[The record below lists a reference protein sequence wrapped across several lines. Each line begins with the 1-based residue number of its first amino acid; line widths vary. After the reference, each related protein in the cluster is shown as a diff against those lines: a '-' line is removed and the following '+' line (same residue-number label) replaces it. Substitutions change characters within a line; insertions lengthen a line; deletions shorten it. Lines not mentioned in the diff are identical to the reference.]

1 MKLKHVLRR
10 LFKAPM
16 FTAITVLTLA
26 IGIGANSTIFALIK
40 GVLLNPLPYA
50 RPEELVDVDHAAPGV
65 NLASAGASPFL
76 YFTYREESHTFQDIA
91 LWQRGTKTL
100 TGRAE
105 PEELV
110 SLDVTDGFLPILGVQ
125 PLLGRLFSPQDD
137 KPGSPDTV
145 LLNYGLWR
153 TKFGGD
159 PAVVGRRIL
168 LDGKAH
174 EVIGVLPEKF
184 RFLDFKPGI
193 LVPLQFDRGKTFL
206 GNFSYQAVARLRP
219 GVTLAQANADASRMI
234 PIALHR
240 FPPFPGYSEKMFEEA
255 RLAPALRPL
264 KQSVLGDIGKVLWV
278 LMGTV
283 GMVLLIACANVANLM
298 LVRVQGR
305 EHELAIRA
313 ALGAG
318 WRQIVGEL
326 LLESLTLGVLGGVL
340 GLGIAYGALRLL
352 ISLGPAN
359 LPRLDEVAMDGR
371 AILFTF
377 GISLVAGVLFG
388 LVPAIKYAGPQIA
401 LALRA
406 GGRSMSQSRERR
418 RARNILVVVQVA
430 LALVLLISSGL
441 MIRTFQALKHV
452 DPGFVRPDEVL
463 TMRISIPSSAVRD
476 PVSVVRME
484 QAIADKIAAIPGVS
498 SVGLSSAV
506 PMTGDSW
513 NDPLFAQDKVYSE
526 GEIPPL
532 RQFKMVSPG
541 LLRTMGNTLLAGRDF
556 TWTDVYEKR
565 PVVMV
570 SENYAREVWQDP
582 GNAIGKRIREN
593 MKGPWREIVGV
604 ISDQRDKGINQKAP
618 TIALFPLLMD
628 NFEGDEVFC
637 RRTLAYMVRSNRAGS
652 SGLVADIGKAVWS
665 VNPDLPLA
673 NVRTLREIYDK
684 SLGRTSFALVM
695 LAIAGAMALLLGVA
709 GIYGVISYSVAQ
721 RTREIGIRIALG
733 AQNREVTGMFVRQ
746 GAALAVVGIVFGIVA
761 AVALTRLMSSLL
773 FGVKPF
779 DTVTFAGVSLGLA
792 LAAVLASYAPASRA
806 ASIDPVEALRAE

>member
-1 MKLKHVLRR
+1 MKLKHILRR

-26 IGIGANSTIFALIK
+26 IGIGANSTIFAVIE
-40 GVLLNPLPYA
+40 GVLLNPLPFA
-50 RPEELVDVDHAAPGV
+50 RSEELVDVDHAAPGV
-65 NLASAGASPFL
+65 NLASAGAAPFL
-76 YFTYREESHTFQDIA
+76 YFTYREESQTFQDVG
-91 LWQRGTKTL
+91 LWRRDTYTL

-110 SLDVTDGFLPILGVQ
+110 ALNVTDGLLPILGVQ
-125 PLLGRLFSPQDD
+125 PRLGRVFSQQDD
-137 KPGSPDTV
+137 KPGNPLTV
-145 LLNYGLWR
+145 ILTYGLWR

-159 PAVVGRRIL
+159 PGIVGRSIL
-168 LDGKAH
+168 LDGKPR

-193 LVPLQFDRGKTFL
+193 LIPMQLDRGKTFL
-206 GNFSYQAVARLRP
+206 GNFSYQALARLKP
-219 GVTLAQANADASRMI
+219 GVTLAQATADASRLVS
-234 PIALHR
+234 IAIHR

-255 RLAPALRPL
+255 RLTPAFRPL

-305 EHELAIRA
+305 EHELAIRS

-318 WRQIVGEL
+318 WRRIAGEL
-326 LLESLTLGVLGGVL
+326 LMESVAIGVMGGVL
-340 GLGIAYGALRLL
+340 GLGLAYGALRLL
-352 ISLGPAN
+352 INLGPAN
-359 LPRLDEVAMDGR
+359 LPRLDEVSLDSR
-371 AILFTF
+371 TILFTL
-377 GISLVAGVLFG
+377 GISLLAGVLFG
-388 LVPAIKYAGPQIA
+388 LLPAIRSAGSSIA
-401 LALRA
+401 LSLRA
-406 GGRSMSQSRERR
+406 GGRSMSQGRERR

-452 DPGFVRPDEVL
+452 DPGFVRPGEVL
-463 TMRISIPSSAVRD
+463 TLRIGIPSAAVPD
-476 PVSVVRME
+476 PVNVIRME
-484 QAIADKIAAIPGVS
+484 QAIAEKIAAIPGVS
-498 SVGLSSAV
+498 SVALTSAV
-506 PMTGDSW
+506 PMSGDSW
-513 NDPLFAQDKVYSE
+513 NDPLFAQDKIYSE

-532 RQFKMVSPG
+532 REFKLASPG
-541 LLRTMGNTLLAGRDF
+541 LLKTMGNTLLAGRDF

-565 PVVMV
+565 PVVLV
-570 SENYAREVWQDP
+570 SENYAREMWHDP
-582 GNAIGKRIREN
+582 GNAIGKQVRES
-593 MKGPWREIVGV
+593 MKTPWREIIGV
-604 ISDQRDKGINQKAP
+604 VSNQRDHGIDQKPPAFA
-618 TIALFPLLMD
+618 IFPLMMD
-628 NFEGDEVFC
+628 HFEGDDVYYH
-637 RRTLAYMVRSNRAGS
+637 RTLAYIVRSDRAGS
-652 SGLVADIGKAVWS
+652 SGLVSDIGKAVWS

-673 NVRTLREIYDK
+673 GVHTLQEIYDK

-709 GIYGVISYSVAQ
+709 GIYGVIAYSVAQ

-746 GAALAVVGIVFGIVA
+746 GAMLAAIGIVFGIAA

-773 FGVKPF
+773 FGVKPY
-779 DTVTFAGVSLGLA
+779 DPVTYIGVSFGLVM
-792 LAAVLASYAPASRA
+792 AAVLASYGPASRA
-806 ASIDPVEALRAE
+806 TSIDPVEALRAE